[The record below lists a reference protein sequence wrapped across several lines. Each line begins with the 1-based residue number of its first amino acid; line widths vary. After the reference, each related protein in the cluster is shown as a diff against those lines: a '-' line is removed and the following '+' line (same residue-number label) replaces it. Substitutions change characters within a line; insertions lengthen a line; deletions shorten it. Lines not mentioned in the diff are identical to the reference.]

1 MTERQIAEQK
11 EAKKV
16 KIYSIAF
23 VVVLVALIV
32 LAAAISVNRSVEAN
46 GVHEKNTVAA
56 TIGSHEL
63 SNAELLSDE
72 PLFYATTREEAF
84 VGNMSQIATVQADG
98 APVVTFYGV
107 TAEDI
112 DLVYLE
118 DIGDLYVDYDRVK
131 PQIELDYIRTD
142 GADSVSYK
150 LDTAYNFAFTVNTE
164 RGSDTILVVS
174 RRSDVQ

>member
-1 MTERQIAEQK
+1 MKLHCA
-11 EAKKV
+11 AP
-16 KIYSIAF
+16 A
-23 VVVLVALIV
+23 VL
-32 LAAAISVNRSVEAN
+32 LAALLA
-46 GVHEKNTVAA
+46 GCAA
-56 TIGSHEL
+56 KVDTTPVWQTDLPETGIHMEL

-84 VGNMSQIATVQADG
+84 VGNVSQIAAVQADG

-142 GADSVSYK
+142 SADSVSYK

-164 RGSDTILVVS
+164 QGSDTILVVS
-174 RRSDVQ
+174 RRSDIQ